1 MRLLNTL
8 SMFFNFISIFVAR
21 SLSRNKIR
29 NFHGLYLNMRLKPH
43 GWLFCIGVWVAVC
56 QQEAPKVELGY
67 CINVGAV
74 GSRVS

>member
-1 MRLLNTL
+1 
-8 SMFFNFISIFVAR
+8 
-21 SLSRNKIR
+21 
-29 NFHGLYLNMRLKPH
+29 MRLKPH